1 MKKFYFLLML
11 TVILIGCNNS
21 KKTEVSNDISEE
33 PSGVVENENENGKL
47 TLLNYIKANNYNPH
61 GYYLLV
67 EETDEYGKPKLEKH
81 TCTMIFSENVVNEL
95 KKYNTVEDFWYSD
108 YGSKIIDKIIDCV
121 HKDIN
126 SAQKVE

>member
-1 MKKFYFLLML
+1 ML

-33 PSGVVENENENGKL
+33 PSGVVENGYENDKL
-47 TLLNYIKANNYNPH
+47 TLFNYIRANNYNPH
-61 GYYLLV
+61 GYYMLI

-95 KKYNTVEDFWYSD
+95 KKYNTVEDFWNSD

-121 HKDIN
+121 TKDIN
-126 SAQKVE
+126 STQKVE